1 MLTIQI
7 SDSRTEFE
15 NISDIDE
22 SWINQQINRRR
33 RDGLTI
39 CVRISIKNDAPDVN
53 MGLATAA
60 CTSSGGGSRPPNSY
74 ESRIFNLWEQMG
86 LSKSDFQSGSVVA
99 FLKQLRKI
107 IG

>member
-7 SDSRTEFE
+7 SDSSRDFE
-15 NISDIDE
+15 TVREIDE

-33 RDGLTI
+33 RDGATI
-39 CVRISIKNDAPDVN
+39 CVRISIKNETPDVN
-53 MGLATAA
+53 MALASAGCA
-60 CTSSGGGSRPPNSY
+60 SSGGGGRPPNPH
-74 ESRIFNLWEQMG
+74 ESQIFDLWKQMG
-86 LSKSDFQSGSVVA
+86 LSKPDFQSGNVVA